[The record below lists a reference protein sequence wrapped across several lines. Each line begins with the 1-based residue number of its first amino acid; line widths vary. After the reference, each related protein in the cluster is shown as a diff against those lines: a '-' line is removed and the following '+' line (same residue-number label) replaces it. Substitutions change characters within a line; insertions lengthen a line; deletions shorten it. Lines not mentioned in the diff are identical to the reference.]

1 MGEWCIQHH
10 GESGLTE
17 KVQKSSLS
25 LKDCESQVIEFV
37 QEWTPKGKCPL
48 AGNSVGQ
55 DGKFLEKHMPDFMA
69 HLHYRSVNV
78 YQTILIVNC
87 FENPTLSFIIINYH
101 FQTISRLN
109 RVDIIFKLLIFY
121 AFRHINKFS

>member
-17 KVQKSSLS
+17 KVQKSPLS
-25 LKDCESQVIEFV
+25 LKDCENQVIEFV

-55 DGKFLEKHMPDFMA
+55 DGKFLEKYMPDFMA

-78 YQTILIVNC
+78 FYQIYSREILTSLPRFDLISLTSH
-87 FENPTLSFIIINYH
+87 ENSNHDQENY
-101 FQTISRLN
+101 
-109 RVDIIFKLLIFY
+109 
-121 AFRHINKFS
+121 

>member
-1 MGEWCIQHH
+1 MTFFYLQILNSMGEWCIQHH

-17 KVQKSSLS
+17 KVQKSPLS
-25 LKDCESQVIEFV
+25 LKDCENQVIEFV

-55 DGKFLEKHMPDFMA
+55 DGKFLENYMPDFMA

-78 YQTILIVNC
+78 FTEQ
-87 FENPTLSFIIINYH
+87 
-101 FQTISRLN
+101 
-109 RVDIIFKLLIFY
+109 
-121 AFRHINKFS
+121 